1 MPSIQTGKK
10 MESHLNVNATQ
21 RKETNGRRNKHTT
34 QAPEDSSND
43 KSVTIHKKN
52 QSCKYTAFMTNGKL
66 KEMTFGN
73 SKIKMGSTA
82 GGSCLLHTV
91 PELHSSQNSVT
102 SILVGNNKAYS

>member
-1 MPSIQTGKK
+1 
-10 MESHLNVNATQ
+10 
-21 RKETNGRRNKHTT
+21 
-34 QAPEDSSND
+34 
-43 KSVTIHKKN
+43 
-52 QSCKYTAFMTNGKL
+52 MTNGKL